1 MYNMVS
7 GYSDQNF
14 ENNKAFAKQYLD
26 IFIWK
31 KKLAMWKSLSFSF
44 EIRSL
49 KWNKRRILALNY
61 ASHVLFSIIDIVPAF
76 IMNGHVIPVN
86 QCRGLIE
93 FRISKTRISEKKIDF
108 RNLSNIWK
116 LVNSVILS
124 RNGELSVSNI
134 TGHYCCYATKCR

>member
-49 KWNKRRILALNY
+49 KWNKRRVTRFIQY
-61 ASHVLFSIIDIVPAF
+61 YWHVPAF

-93 FRISKTRISEKKIDF
+93 FRISKTRISKKKIDF
-108 RNLSNIWK
+108 RNLFNIWK